1 MKVSRYRTGRDEDY
15 DADRV
20 YNEVERG
27 FPGKSLK
34 TKYGGVP
41 VSTGVCNVCG
51 SEPRPRASLK
61 AGKTI
66 TANNELALA
75 A

>member
-1 MKVSRYRTGRDEDY
+1 MTRTGY
-15 DADRV
+15 IIKLS
-20 YNEVERG
+20 G
-27 FPGKSLK
+27 FSPVKSLK